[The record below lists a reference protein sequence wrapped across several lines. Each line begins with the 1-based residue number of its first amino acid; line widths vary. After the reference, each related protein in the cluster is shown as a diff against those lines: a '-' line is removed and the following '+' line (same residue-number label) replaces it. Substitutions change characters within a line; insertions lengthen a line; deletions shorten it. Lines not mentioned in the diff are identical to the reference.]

1 MAHPSHRIFDRV
13 ARGCGWLIAVGIPAA
28 FLTVFFLLP
37 TGTLVSRGFIGADG
51 GWDLTGFS
59 DVLTRARTW
68 RVIVTTIAMSTV
80 ATLICLV
87 LALPGSWILY
97 RTRFPGRT
105 LMRAIVA
112 IPFVLPS
119 VVVGVCFRAL
129 LSEGAP
135 LGFLHW
141 DGTATAVIVGM
152 VFFNYSLAVRT
163 IGQLWVRLDPRTEQA
178 AAALGASPIRVF
190 ATVTLI
196 RLTPA
201 IASAGIMVFLFC
213 ASSFGLVLI
222 LGGTRIATVETE
234 IYFLTTGILDLRSAS
249 VLSIVQLVVIGA
261 CLAFASLTR
270 RASDGGGRLRTDLDP
285 RPLTFRDIPAMITT
299 ILVVVGL
306 IAAPLANLVWR
317 SLHRDSQLT
326 LANYSDLFDDKAVRI
341 LGASVISSVGRS
353 LTIAVVATLTAV
365 FIGSLVAIA
374 VTRRPRT
381 RRGKLTLRMI
391 DAAFMLPIG
400 ISAVTVG
407 FGFLIALDHPPIDLR
422 GSWWLIPMA
431 QTMVAIPLVVRIVT
445 PVFASLDPRQLD
457 AARVLGASPLRVL
470 IAVEVPYVWRSIAV
484 GAAFA
489 FAMSL
494 GEFGATA
501 FLARPATPTLPV
513 AVYRLI
519 GEPSAQAQGMALA
532 ASVLLAVLAGA
543 SMVLVEARS
552 ARTGISSQ
560 TRSVSG
566 TQTGTI
572 NE

>member
-285 RPLTFRDIPAMITT
+285 RPLTFRDTPAMMTT

-381 RRGKLTLRMI
+381 RRGKLALRMI

-552 ARTGISSQ
+552 SRTGISSQ